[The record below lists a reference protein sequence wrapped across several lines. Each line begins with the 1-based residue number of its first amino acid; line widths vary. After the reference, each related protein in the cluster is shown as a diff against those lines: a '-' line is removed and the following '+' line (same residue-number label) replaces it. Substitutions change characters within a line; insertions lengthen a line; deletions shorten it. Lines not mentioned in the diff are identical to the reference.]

1 MQSTPSLF
9 LLLFL
14 PFLLFSQEIPQDYFR
29 NPLDI
34 EPILSGTFAELR
46 SNHFHS
52 GVDIKTQQVEG
63 LNVYA
68 TANGHVARI
77 KISPWGYGKAI
88 YIQHPNGYTTVYA
101 HLKKFAPE
109 IEAYIKKKQYQK
121 EKFAIELFPKEYELP
136 ITKSDLIAY
145 SGNTGGS
152 GGPHL
157 HYEIRNNKE
166 HPMNPM
172 LFGFQV
178 KDHTKPSI
186 NGVYAYSMNDS
197 SQVNHHNDL
206 HKIKLSLTKDGNYI
220 APTIYAYGEIGFG
233 INTYDKQDQAH
244 NKNGVY
250 NIQSFIN
257 GNPSYELDFREFS
270 FSESRY
276 LNRLIDYSY
285 FKRKKTRIQ
294 KLFKEP
300 NNPLSIVKNVNEN
313 GVIELKEGD
322 HVNYT
327 ITISDF
333 KNNKRTITIP
343 LVGKKMEI
351 THFKK
356 KITSLH
362 HAYTNKETYLENNNK
377 SVYIPKGALY
387 DSQPI
392 VFETKGD
399 TIEIGDKDI
408 PLHKNITLSFYSDDK
423 FANKDMSKLYVS
435 RIGYKN
441 KPYQYVS
448 TYKKDGKISGKTK
461 TFGKFA
467 ISTDSIGPKITPI
480 NLHKGKWMSKSKYLQ
495 IKIVDKLTG
504 IKKYR
509 ATINGKW
516 ILMEYDPKKSKLTYD
531 FNDKVVTD
539 AEHKFKLVVL
549 DNVGNS
555 STFETTFYRKY

>member
-1 MQSTPSLF
+1 MQLKPILLTTFLF
-9 LLLFL
+9 TICLY
-14 PFLLFSQEIPQDYFR
+14 SQEIPKDYFR

-52 GVDIKTQQVEG
+52 GIDIKTQQVEG

-68 TANGHVARI
+68 TASGHIARI

-101 HLKKFAPE
+101 HLKKFTPT

-121 EKFAIELFPKEYELP
+121 EQFAIELFPKEYELP
-136 ITKSDLIAY
+136 ITKGDIIAF

-157 HYEIRNNKE
+157 HYEIRDRKE
-166 HPMNPM
+166 RPMNPM
-172 LFGFQV
+172 LFGFNV

-186 NGVYAYSMNDS
+186 NGVFAYSMNDT

-206 HKIKLSLTKDGNYI
+206 YKIKLTLTKDGNYI
-220 APTIYAYGEIGFG
+220 ASTVYGYGDIGFG

-250 NIQSFIN
+250 NIQSFVN
-257 GNPSYELDFREFS
+257 GNPSYELDFSKFS
-270 FSESRY
+270 FNESRY
-276 LNRLIDYSY
+276 LNRLIDYGY
-285 FKRKKTRIQ
+285 YKRKKSRIQ

-300 NNPLSIVKNVNEN
+300 NNPLSIVKNVNEK
-313 GVIELKEGD
+313 GLIHLKEGD
-322 HVNYT
+322 HVNYIIKVT
-327 ITISDF
+327 DF
-333 KNNKRTITIP
+333 KGNERIITIP
-343 LVGKKMEI
+343 LEGKKMEI

-356 KITSLH
+356 KTESLY
-362 HAYTNKETYLENNNK
+362 HASANKETYLDNNSK

-392 VFETKGD
+392 LFETNGD
-399 TIEIGDKDI
+399 TIEIGNTDI

-423 FANKDMSKLYVS
+423 FTHKDMSQLYIS

-441 KPYQYVS
+441 QPYQYIK

-467 ISTDSIGPKITPI
+467 IATDSIGPIITPL
-480 NLHKGKWMSKSKYLQ
+480 NLYKGKWMSKSKYLQ

-516 ILMEYDPKKSKLTYD
+516 ILMEYDPKKSKLSYNFD
-531 FNDKVVTD
+531 DKVVTD
-539 AEHKFKLVVL
+539 TEHNFKLVVL